1 MSTVLAV
8 RETTLAI
15 GEVESLADAFIKSGF
30 FADAKSQ
37 SQAIVKIIAG
47 QELGFGPMA
56 SMTGVYIVKGK
67 VSLSANLM
75 AAAVKKSGRYNY
87 RVREL
92 TDNAAEIEFFERTG
106 NAWESIGKSRF
117 SADDAKK
124 AGLLGNS
131 TWQQYP
137 RNMLFARA
145 MSNGVKWFTPDI
157 FGGPLYTPEEMGATV
172 NGETGEVIDDDAR
185 SVVID
190 QIIKERGATK
200 EPHAPRPWLP
210 AALGANLLRWADE
223 LHDAA
228 PLSSGWKGALIKNLA
243 VGLGGEANRRHFLEV
258 VFNVS
263 SATQLS
269 DGQWGAIKRWIGLTK
284 IEDDG
289 GVQWLPSEHFVQE
302 SAAWA
307 AAHPL
312 AEDAD
317 LLQAA
322 AANPHSVYATG
333 GES

>member
-8 RETTLAI
+8 RETPLAI

-87 RVREL
+87 LVREL
-92 TDNAAEIEFFERTG
+92 TDSVAEIEYFERAAT
-106 NAWESIGKSRF
+106 AWQSIGKSRF

-124 AGLLGNS
+124 AGLLSNS

-157 FGGPLYTPEEMGATV
+157 FGGPLYTPEEMGAVVDGEGDVLVIPAITV
-172 NGETGEVIDDDAR
+172 TVPTANTAPPTEAELRDIVLATPQGDFWAVCQAHIPRYAENIHRLKNAAR
-185 SVVID
+185 
-190 QIIKERGATK
+190 
-200 EPHAPRPWLP
+200 
-210 AALGANLLRWADE
+210 
-223 LHDAA
+223 
-228 PLSSGWKGALIKNLA
+228 
-243 VGLGGEANRRHFLEV
+243 GLGFTFLPKAPEA
-258 VFNVS
+258 
-263 SATQLS
+263 
-269 DGQWGAIKRWIGLTK
+269 RWEMFKALRTHA
-284 IEDDG
+284 E
-289 GVQWLPSEHFVQE
+289 QRE
-302 SAAWA
+302 AAEA
-307 AAHPL
+307 R
-312 AEDAD
+312 AEGD
-317 LLQAA
+317 LDNILDE
-322 AANPHSVYATG
+322 NNN
-333 GES
+333 